1 MRRGCFTA
9 AQVLHRQTDNPWMVC
24 WAACVIFTDLIHS
37 KSNDT
42 TVKLLNCEVNQFI
55 VLGFMCTRT
64 FTTIQTRLF
73 STMQMV
79 PEGLPDRLLTVLYPE
94 SDFVCGQTEVIPR
107 NCLLE
112 VQFGLKKQITVA
124 VVRKGRRWISSF
136 LLVFQNP
143 RSGLKKPLWILLL
156 IFSST
161 AVDQAAVSSLLAQ
174 KATGTTNCSPRK
186 NNKAESSSETGKSN
200 GF

>member
-79 PEGLPDRLLTVLYPE
+79 PEGLSDRLLTILYPE

-112 VQFGLKKQITVA
+112 VQFGLKKQIRRITQCSLCCSGE
-124 VVRKGRRWISSF
+124 KGKKVNQLISPGVTEPKIRPEETPLDSASH
-136 LLVFQNP
+136 FQQHGC
-143 RSGLKKPLWILLL
+143 R
-156 IFSST
+156 
-161 AVDQAAVSSLLAQ
+161 
-174 KATGTTNCSPRK
+174 
-186 NNKAESSSETGKSN
+186 SSS
-200 GF
+200 GFFFVSTEGYRHHKLQPTKK